1 MSARQTPLPLFL
13 SIVRALAQLQFLASA
28 LGLAFYVYAAVVQPN
43 ALGADTA
50 AVTLEVEHPRQ
61 GQLRAS
67 AYDSLAASR
76 AAYPHRLVPQS
87 EKLRLVYRERSY
99 GKLLALNLLG
109 LTNKAQGRSS
119 VPLTL
124 YSMLTAL
131 TLYRILHDTRLESPF
146 TEVNAR
152 RIRWL
157 GVLMIGIDLYQYL
170 AYAYLRAIVPPL
182 PLPGLGQPV
191 TQYLVLD
198 PATTGGSWKFGLV
211 LLVVAAVYQRG
222 VVMAQEAELTV

>member
-13 SIVRALAQLQFLASA
+13 SIVRALAQVQFLASA
-28 LGLAFYVYAAVVQPN
+28 LGLAFYAYVAVVQPKSW
-43 ALGADTA
+43 GADTA
-50 AVTLEVEHPRQ
+50 SVTLEVGSARH
-61 GQLRAS
+61 GQLS
-67 AYDSLAASR
+67 AAGYDSLEASP
-76 AAYPHRLVPQS
+76 AAYPHQLVPKS
-87 EKLRLVYRERSY
+87 EKLALVYRERDY
-99 GKLLALNLLG
+99 GKLLGLNLLG
-109 LTNKAQGRSS
+109 ITNKAMGRTS
-119 VPLTL
+119 VPLLL

-157 GVLMIGIDLYQYL
+157 GVLMIGIDVYQYL
-170 AYAYLRAIVPPL
+170 AYAYLRAIVPAL
-182 PLPGLGQPV
+182 PLPGHAQPT

-198 PATTGGSWKFGLV
+198 PATAGGSWKFGLV

-222 VVMAQEAELTV
+222 VELAREAELTV